1 MTEHAV
7 GTREQWLVERVE
19 LLEQEKEL
27 TRRSDE
33 LARQRR
39 ELPWVRIDEQYEFD
53 TDDGRKTLSELFDG
67 RSQLLVYHFMHGPNT
82 PEGCVGC
89 TFAADHFDGAVAHLA
104 NHYVT
109 FLCASRSP
117 LETLN
122 AYKRRMGWSFPRVSS
137 AGGDFNRD
145 FSAFTEED
153 RRDGTGFNFDSPGGA
168 SVNVVHDEE
177 LMALSAFALEDG
189 LVYHTYSFETG
200 EGTKTLAQLFKVVRS
215 CSSTTSCSAPTGTR
229 AARAA
234 RCLRTASTGR

>member
-1 MTEHAV
+1 MAIRV
-7 GTREQWLVERVE
+7 ASREDWLVARVE
-19 LLEQEKEL
+19 LLQQEKEL

-33 LARQRR
+33 LAQRRR
-39 ELPWVRIDEQYEFD
+39 ELPWVRIDKQYEFQ
-53 TDDGRKTLSELFDG
+53 TNEGTKTLAELFDG

-104 NHYVT
+104 NHDVT

-122 AYKRRMGWSFPRVSS
+122 AYKRRMGWSFEWVSA
-137 AGGDFNRD
+137 AGSDFNRD

-153 RRDGTGFNFDSPGGA
+153 RQNGTGFNFGSPGGA
-168 SVNVVHDEE
+168 GVDVIHDEE

-189 LVYHTYSFETG
+189 IVYHTYSAYDR
-200 EGTKTLAQLFKVVRS
+200 GTDVLNPTWQLLDRS
-215 CSSTTSCSAPTGTR
+215 PKGR
-229 AARAA
+229 DDVAREDWP
-234 RCLRTASTGR
+234 RRHDEYPS